1 MEGKAKEAFN
11 SFLKERLI
19 SDSLETLNDIKR
31 LFYQVMWLDSVRI
44 YIEISPQYDTLL
56 KYNRGFETSIY
67 PEGEMPVL
75 VFDEYGDVF
84 ITRKSATEAAIKKA
98 VEIYNEKHK

>member
-1 MEGKAKEAFN
+1 MEGKAKEVFN

-19 SDSLETLNDIKR
+19 SDSLETLSDIKR
-31 LFYQVMWLDSVRI
+31 LFYQVMWLDSIRI

-56 KYNRGFETSIY
+56 KYNRGFEASIY
-67 PEGEMPVL
+67 PEGEMSVL
-75 VFDEYGDVF
+75 VLDEYGDVF

-98 VEIYNEKHK
+98 VEIYNEKYK